1 MQDSSERH
9 DDHQNVDNDD
19 RNHEVGDSH
28 EAVLA
33 KGPLSTMAVKQ
44 RGNHSGT
51 IDYTIQSVQINAE
64 RLSALGKGTCRSSLT
79 VELTDDNRVYRE
91 ILNCGSRRN
100 PEIVLTDEMSPSNS
114 HNLDIRRKPPSHDI
128 AGVSNRISIWKPRTG
143 LTLSAF
149 RRPENTIRLTKSDP
163 MRRLESEYDLH
174 CPGSSGVLGHGAYST
189 VRLAIRLSD
198 GVRVAVKSIAK
209 HEALRSRRLRRVD
222 GCGTYKHYMEE
233 WEILRRLH
241 NHPYVITLLDI
252 FETTEEIQ
260 LVTEYCQGGE
270 LFDAI
275 QKNQRRHRQ
284 SDCSSIERQAALI
297 TSQMLQ
303 ALATLHALGIVHRDV
318 KPENIL
324 LAKPLGDDSVHVK
337 LCDFGVARPLVPN
350 EIVDERSSCV
360 ISDGESSPLTPGSR
374 TRSFS
379 SVGTD
384 YYAAPELTYGN
395 SYDTSVDI
403 YSLGV
408 TLYILLCGFPPV
420 FGSTTSSLAQENSD
434 DDGDDSESDEFDE
447 VLFPGIYWSE
457 ISSNAKS
464 LLRRMLHPNPS
475 RRIDAKDAQQ
485 DTWIQHWIKASSPTL
500 VSRTPMNVA
509 IDLNM
514 VRHEL
519 YKSMIGM
526 QMPQQSPSG
535 QKRRNS
541 TFVGQVSTSLSPPKR
556 TRELFNV
563 GSVRVAGRAERR
575 SSTTALIAL
584 ADMYRGVAAPS
595 VMAAA
600 AVVAAIHQPD
610 SSIDILELEETQDA
624 VSVKEMTATTSF
636 TGVKSPVA
644 ALSF

>member
-1 MQDSSERH
+1 MQDSFPDRV
-9 DDHQNVDNDD
+9 DHVDNYNQ
-19 RNHEVGDSH
+19 NHEGVDSQSNCSY
-28 EAVLA
+28 ETVLA
-33 KGPLSTMAVKQ
+33 KGPLSALVVTQVGSNEGTSDYDMQQDQSNVEKY
-44 RGNHSGT
+44 GSFGSG
-51 IDYTIQSVQINAE
+51 IH
-64 RLSALGKGTCRSSLT
+64 RSSQTL
-79 VELTDDNRVYRE
+79 ELTDDHRVHCE
-91 ILNCGSRRN
+91 ILSGGSRQN
-100 PEIVLTDEMSPSNS
+100 PETVPVDEIGLSNPRNS
-114 HNLDIRRKPPSHDI
+114 DIRRKPPSHDTVG
-128 AGVSNRISIWKPRTG
+128 ASNSSSIWKPRSG

-189 VRLAIRLSD
+189 VRLAVRLSD

-209 HEALRSRRLRRVD
+209 HEALRSRRLRCVD
-222 GCGTYKHYMEE
+222 SCGTYKHYLEE

-241 NHPYVITLLDI
+241 DHPYVITLIDL

-275 QKNQRRHRQ
+275 QKNQRRQRQ
-284 SDCSSIERQAALI
+284 CHCSSIERQAALI

-337 LCDFGVARPLVPN
+337 LCDFGVARPLVPHKTA
-350 EIVDERSSCV
+350 DDRTSCV
-360 ISDGESSPLTPGSR
+360 SSDGEVSPLTPGSR

-384 YYAAPELTYGN
+384 YYAAPELTYG
-395 SYDTSVDI
+395 STYDTSVDI

-420 FGSTTSSLAQENSD
+420 FGSTKSSLAQESSGD
-434 DDGDDSESDEFDE
+434 DDSESDAFDE
-447 VLFPGIYWSE
+447 VLFPGVYWNE

-464 LLRRMLHPNPS
+464 LLRRMLHPIPS
-475 RRIDAKDAQQ
+475 RRIDAKEAQQ
-485 DTWIQHWIKASSPTL
+485 DTWIQHWIKASSPKL
-500 VSRTPMNVA
+500 VSRTPINVP
-509 IDLNM
+509 IDLNL

-526 QMPQQSPSG
+526 QRQQKSPSG

-541 TFVGQVSTSLSPPKR
+541 TFVGQISSSLSPPKR
-556 TRELFNV
+556 SRELCSTV
-563 GSVRVAGRAERR
+563 GRAERR
-575 SSTTALIAL
+575 SSTTALMAL
-584 ADMYRGVAAPS
+584 ADLYRGVTAPS

-600 AVVAAIHQPD
+600 AVVAANQTN
-610 SSIDILELEETQDA
+610 SSMNILERDRSHDA
-624 VSVKEMTATTSF
+624 TAVNEMAATCF
-636 TGVKSPVA
+636 NGVKSPVA

>member
-1 MQDSSERH
+1 MQEASQKYIEHRNS
-9 DDHQNVDNDD
+9 DDI
-19 RNHEVGDSH
+19 HEDSH
-28 EAVLA
+28 ANCSDGAVLA
-33 KGPLSTMAVKQ
+33 KVPLSAIAVTCERSHRTKSVDSTTGPLAAQIVA
-44 RGNHSGT
+44 GN
-51 IDYTIQSVQINAE
+51 
-64 RLSALGKGTCRSSLT
+64 LSSLESNEHRPSMT
-79 VELTDDNRVYRE
+79 LELTDDNRVHRE
-91 ILNCGSRRN
+91 ILSSRSR
-100 PEIVLTDEMSPSNS
+100 LLSDS
-114 HNLDIRRKPPSHDI
+114 HNLDIRHTPPSQN
-128 AGVSNRISIWKPRTG
+128 AAAAANLSNMDSIWKPRRG

-198 GVRVAVKSIAK
+198 GMRVAVKSIAK

-222 GCGTYKHYMEE
+222 DSGTYKNYMEE

-241 NHPYVITLLDI
+241 DHPYVITLLDLY
-252 FETTEEIQ
+252 ETTEEIQ

-275 QKNQRRHRQ
+275 QKNQRRQRQ
-284 SDCSSIERQAALI
+284 NGCSSIERQAALI

-324 LAKPLGDDSVHVK
+324 LTKPLGDDSVHVK

-350 EIVDERSSCV
+350 DVVDERSSCG
-360 ISDGESSPLTPGSR
+360 ISDGETSPLTPGNR

-379 SVGTD
+379 TVGTD
-384 YYAAPELTYGN
+384 YYAAPELTYGS

-420 FGSTTSSLAQENSD
+420 FGSTKTSISEEDSND
-434 DDGDDSESDEFDE
+434 EGSESEVFDE

-457 ISSNAKS
+457 ISSEVKS

-475 RRIDAKDAQQ
+475 RRIDAKEAQQ
-485 DTWIQHWIKASSPTL
+485 DAWIQHWIKASSPKL
-500 VSRTPMNVA
+500 VSRNPLNVP

-519 YKSMIGM
+519 YKSMIGL
-526 QMPQQSPSG
+526 QRQQQSPSG

-541 TFVGQVSTSLSPPKR
+541 TFIGQISTSLSPPKR
-556 TRELFNV
+556 TRELYGTTRLPV
-563 GSVRVAGRAERR
+563 IGRAERR
-575 SSTTALIAL
+575 SSTTALMAL
-584 ADMYRGVAAPS
+584 ADLYRGVAAPS

-600 AVVAAIHQPD
+600 AVAAANQTD
-610 SSIDILELEETQDA
+610 LELDQSQDA
-624 VSVKEMTATTSF
+624 TAVSEMSATVF
-636 TGVKSPVA
+636 NGVKSPVV